1 MQSQD
6 LKNSILLICL
16 DTESETL
23 LFPNHPSRVEF
34 GWNYMLEKLEID
46 SIHLTAQQ
54 IAMILDA
61 RSIINQ
67 FKILDDPS
75 ENLKEFNKKFK
86 QTLVSFPQD
95 PKGLIRESL
104 RVINQD
110 NPELILEFA
119 DESKSPI
126 EIIEKVATRQIHILN
141 RLKTLA
147 DVLDYESQKLTLA
160 FDRKV
165 LNEALSRDNL
175 SRDSFS
181 EIFEKQYLDSLT
193 ESVLRCRNQNSS
205 FSSSFRSKCLS
216 RVIRIQPNFDL
227 PSSFRL
233 TFTESGDFLMEFKH
247 VTFRDNLDIDLL
259 QVVLN

>member
-1 MQSQD
+1 MMFTD
-6 LKNSILLICL
+6 TSILHSGILKKQ
-16 DTESETL
+16 
-23 LFPNHPSRVEF
+23 SR
-34 GWNYMLEKLEID
+34 G
-46 SIHLTAQQ
+46 
-54 IAMILDA
+54 
-61 RSIINQ
+61 
-67 FKILDDPS
+67 
-75 ENLKEFNKKFK
+75 
-86 QTLVSFPQD
+86 
-95 PKGLIRESL
+95 KGLINILLSTRPWAERFFIIKESGQMQYFDSGVYKGEFSIFDASIKRL
-104 RVINQD
+104 TATEANGRD
-110 NPELILEFA
+110 NAFLIHTVD
-119 DESKSPI
+119 DEDVVLSGESEDDSGEWI